1 MLNDNDIDLLED
13 IVDCVL
19 KIVVSTKKIKYYYF
33 ENNYEKISTVERQL
47 HIIGEA
53 SKKISK
59 EARDIYITI
68 PWDKMIGLRNR
79 IAHEY
84 GDLLIERLWY
94 ISIESVPELLSELN
108 KIDELKDYIKQEKRK
123 IKENKIYV
131 I

>member
-1 MLNDNDIDLLED
+1 MLNDDDMDLLED

-33 ENNYEKISTVERQL
+33 ENNHEKISTVERQL

-94 ISIESVPELLSELN
+94 ISKESVPELLSELN

>member
-13 IVDCVL
+13 IIDCIL
-19 KIVVSTKKIKYYYF
+19 KIIVSTKRLKYYYF
-33 ENNYEKISTVERQL
+33 EINHEKISTVERQL

-59 EARDIYITI
+59 ETRDNYNTI
-68 PWDKMIGLRNR
+68 PWVSMIGLRNR

-84 GDLLIERLWY
+84 GDILIERLWY
-94 ISIESVPELLSELN
+94 ISKESIPKLLQELN
-108 KIDELKDYIKQEKRK
+108 KIDELKEYIKQEKKKIRK
-123 IKENKIYV
+123 NEIYV